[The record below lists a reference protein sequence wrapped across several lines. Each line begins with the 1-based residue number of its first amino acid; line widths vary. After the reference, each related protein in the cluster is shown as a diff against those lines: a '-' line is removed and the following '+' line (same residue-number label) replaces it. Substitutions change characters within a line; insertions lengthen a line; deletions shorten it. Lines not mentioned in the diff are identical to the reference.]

1 MYRNPVPHLKGVLVH
16 FSRNFLIFWLA
27 ALLHTSCVTN
37 RKYQMLQ
44 KGDVNKSE
52 LRTDSV
58 VRSYSVNEYDYK
70 VQTNDIISVRFES
83 LTPKEY
89 DFLTAQTPAQSGN
102 ALVGGALLFGEL
114 VDEKGEI
121 PFPVV
126 GKTKVGGMT
135 IYEIQDNLQAL
146 AAKYLESPVVKVR
159 LLNYRITLLGE
170 FNKEGTVVLNN
181 NRVTLLE
188 AIGLAGGLTDLADKT
203 DLKLIRQTDNKV
215 EVVYLNVLDENFIS
229 SPYYYVHQN
238 DVVIA
243 GALKQRPYR
252 KYFGQ
257 NISLVLSSLSL
268 LLLVLTYSK

>member
-1 MYRNPVPHLKGVLVH
+1 MNRAFLKDPTSFIRVCFWVIGVGLC
-16 FSRNFLIFWLA
+16 LQ
-27 ALLHTSCVTN
+27 SCVTN

-44 KGDVNKSE
+44 KGDVNKSN
-52 LRTDSV
+52 LRSDSV
-58 VRSYSVNEYDYK
+58 VRTYSVDRYDYK

-83 LTPKEY
+83 LSPKEY
-89 DFLTAQTPAQSGN
+89 DFLTSQTPTQSAN

-114 VDEKGEI
+114 VDESGEI

-126 GKTKVGGMT
+126 GKTKVSGKT
-135 IYEIQDNLQAL
+135 VYEIQDYLQSL

-170 FNKEGTVVLNN
+170 FNKEGTIGLNN
-181 NRVTLLE
+181 NRVTMLE

-203 DLKLIRQTDNKV
+203 NIKLIRQANGKV
-215 EVVYLNVLDENFIS
+215 EVIYLNVLDEKFVS

-238 DVVIA
+238 DILIA

-257 NISLVLSSLSL
+257 NLSLVLSSLSL
-268 LLLVLTYSK
+268 LLIVLTYSK